1 MFSVSLAYYFKV
13 TALDYSGKAKPYEKP
28 QISDPEST
36 QPNVPV
42 RHRERFSFSNEKT
55 DKLTSQ
61 PTSVQK
67 SVGASQNID
76 SVNSTRLTHDPKTHV
91 IKDMRH
97 LTRQGPKTHAVKDM
111 RHVTRQGHDGY
122 SKNLSDSFWPH
133 KLSISQKSINKNG
146 PYVLPQAAVWVD
158 TGDLALV
165 QSGHDLA
172 IQKEAEQLVE
182 KISSSGFAP
191 DSAEYQDFWNASV
204 AESDQR
210 FRQRY
215 GGWAWMNHH
224 VQAHHLAAGDQ
235 SNNK

>member
-1 MFSVSLAYYFKV
+1 MKFSYSAILLATTFMISVSMAYYFKV
-13 TALDYSGKAKPYEKP
+13 TALDYSGKAKLSEKS

-36 QPNVPV
+36 QPNVPF
-42 RHRERFSFSNEKT
+42 RHRERLSFSNGKT

-67 SVGASQNID
+67 SVGASENID
-76 SVNSTRLTHDPKTHV
+76 SVNSTRLTHD
-91 IKDMRH
+91 
-97 LTRQGPKTHAVKDM
+97 PKTHAVKDM

-133 KLSISQKSINKNG
+133 KLSISKKSINTNG
-146 PYVLPQAAVWVD
+146 PYSLPQAAVWVD

-172 IQKEAEQLVE
+172 IQKEAEQLAE
-182 KISSSGFAP
+182 KISNSGFAP
-191 DSAEYQDFWNASV
+191 DSAEYLDFWNASV

-215 GGWAWMNHH
+215 GGWAWMSHH
-224 VQAHHLAAGDQ
+224 VQAHHLAAGNQ
-235 SNNK
+235 SNTK